1 MSFTR
6 YAALVVGVVAVSQA
20 VVWMLFRERLPEGAL
35 QGVVAGAALAA
46 VNTLA
51 AYRLVLWGQG
61 RSTNAFLGA
70 VLGGMVGRMGLMLAA
85 VVGAVIGLGLPK
97 VPLAIS
103 LLAYF
108 VLFLV
113 FEISVLQTQR
123 PGAVGSVR

>member
-1 MSFTR
+1 MSFGR
-6 YAALVVGVVAVSQA
+6 YAALVATVVAVSQA
-20 VVWMLFRERLPEGAL
+20 VVWMLFHERLAPAAL
-35 QGVVAGAALAA
+35 QGTALGAGLAA

-51 AYRLVLWGQG
+51 AYGLVLWART
-61 RSTNAFLGA
+61 RSTNAFMGA

-85 VVGAVIGLGLPK
+85 VVAAVLVLGLPK

-113 FEISVLQTQR
+113 FEISVLQKQR
-123 PGAVGSVR
+123 PGAVEGAR